1 MHVAFKEA
9 FDKLLKNN
17 PDMEAPWDPNSLYP
31 PIYIP
36 LREFLK
42 KRGQNYFNE
51 NSISLR
57 KFTIVI
63 LLSSVNYDAFCQRAE
78 FAMKASLSP
87 NVPQIF
93 LRGIDDGKP
102 RRTKC

>member
-1 MHVAFKEA
+1 MIEGASGVQY
-9 FDKLLKNN
+9 L
-17 PDMEAPWDPNSLYP
+17 
-31 PIYIP
+31 P

-78 FAMKASLSP
+78 FAMKASPSP